1 MHTRL
6 LEIMNYKTGGRQT
19 EFAAMLGWVPQY
31 FAKLLKVEDFGLQ
44 PVLTIVTKFSEINAR
59 WLDRQRI
66 YD

>member
-1 MHTRL
+1 
-6 LEIMNYKTGGRQT
+6 
-19 EFAAMLGWVPQY
+19 MLGWVPQY

-44 PVLTIVTKFSEINAR
+44 PVLAIVAKFSEINAR